1 MQKKNSSICYLI
13 SACFILCALLASV
26 HFWSFNLDFYRKQH
40 DSIMLYGKH
49 ISEYIG
55 FSDEDLADLTE
66 FTLDY
71 LNDPDATLDRK
82 MEIKGSLREVYT
94 DDEKLHMVDVRKLN
108 LAANC
113 LCIASFVIVV
123 LGIFWMILKKQPLSD
138 LHKAYSRVLKIIM
151 IVITVL
157 AVWIVIDFDSFWTA
171 FHHVFFASNELW
183 ILDLRKDILIMI
195 VPPEF
200 FNNLVIYIVITFVIL
215 VMAFYLVLH
224 IVGKKSQ

>member
-1 MQKKNSSICYLI
+1 
-13 SACFILCALLASV
+13 
-26 HFWSFNLDFYRKQH
+26 
-40 DSIMLYGKH
+40 
-49 ISEYIG
+49 
-55 FSDEDLADLTE
+55 
-66 FTLDY
+66 
-71 LNDPDATLDRK
+71 
-82 MEIKGSLREVYT
+82 
-94 DDEKLHMVDVRKLN
+94 DVRKLN
-108 LAANC
+108 LAANH
-113 LCIASFVIVV
+113 LCMASFVIVV
-123 LGIFWMILKKQPLSD
+123 LGIFWMILKKRPLSD
-138 LHKAYSRVLKIIM
+138 LYKAYGRVLKIIM